1 MKKSAHTNCN
11 FFRWFHDE
19 ALKVQEQQRKKNKRT
34 LCPQLQVVDIKLG
47 NTLMSYVQFVIQTGN
62 IELFKE
68 ILATEDGA
76 QDFIKSRDMHGNTC
90 LHYIALFD

>member
-1 MKKSAHTNCN
+1 MT
-11 FFRWFHDE
+11 
-19 ALKVQEQQRKKNKRT
+19 
-34 LCPQLQVVDIKLG
+34 
-47 NTLMSYVQFVIQTGN
+47 YVQFVIQTGN

-90 LHYIALFD
+90 LHYIALFDQEDFIDYIFNHMEVSTQFATQLKTLIDVKN